1 MLNKAGII
9 PRIGT
14 VDAGNT
20 VSDFM
25 PEEHERRASVYSSVM
40 NCQWKDYQYYFTDNP
55 GYAEFV
61 GQFALSVRVAD
72 AALVVIDAVDGPQVG
87 TARAWRMCKKRGIPR
102 FGFVNRLD
110 RDRADF
116 KATLE
121 VMRKNHGRTV
131 IIPLYWPVGSEGNF
145 NRVVNVLFD
154 KDIPS
159 EIADDVLE
167 CRNLWMDAI
176 AENNETILDRYLGGE
191 EIPIE
196 ELVREKTETLEQ
208 EEQAE
213 LEPFTLNITP
223 ADDTEDTY
231 KPHRKVI
238 TLSEMTN
245 GTKGVIENSL
255 VRGTDNIYITEKK
268 YILPI
273 ENLDNATYIDN
284 LKGG

>member
-1 MLNKAGII
+1 MSTATETRNFIVAGHSGSGKTTLCELMLNKAGII

-40 NCQWKDYQYYFTDNP
+40 NCTWKNYQYYFTDNP

-131 IIPLYWPVGSEGNF
+131 IIPL
-145 NRVVNVLFD
+145 
-154 KDIPS
+154 
-159 EIADDVLE
+159 
-167 CRNLWMDAI
+167 
-176 AENNETILDRYLGGE
+176 
-191 EIPIE
+191 
-196 ELVREKTETLEQ
+196 
-208 EEQAE
+208 
-213 LEPFTLNITP
+213 
-223 ADDTEDTY
+223 
-231 KPHRKVI
+231 
-238 TLSEMTN
+238 
-245 GTKGVIENSL
+245 
-255 VRGTDNIYITEKK
+255 
-268 YILPI
+268 
-273 ENLDNATYIDN
+273 
-284 LKGG
+284 